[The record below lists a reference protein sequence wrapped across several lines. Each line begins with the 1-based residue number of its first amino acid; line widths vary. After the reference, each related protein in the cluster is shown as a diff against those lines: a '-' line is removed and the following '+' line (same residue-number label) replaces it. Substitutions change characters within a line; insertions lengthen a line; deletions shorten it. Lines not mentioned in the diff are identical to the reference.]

1 MICANLYTKENKIKK
16 IIIVKNNMKKNFTIF
31 INFLLHMS

>member
-1 MICANLYTKENKIKK
+1 MICANLYTKEFKIKNNNC
-16 IIIVKNNMKKNFTIF
+16 KNNMKKKFSIF